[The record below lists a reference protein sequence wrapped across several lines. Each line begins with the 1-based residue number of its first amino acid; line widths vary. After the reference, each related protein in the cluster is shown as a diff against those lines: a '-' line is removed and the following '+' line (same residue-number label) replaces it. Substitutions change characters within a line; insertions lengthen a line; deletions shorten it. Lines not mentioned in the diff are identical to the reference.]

1 MAETVEI
8 IRSQM
13 QTRNY
18 GSQDKSDYQH
28 QSNSTDYTAVTD
40 HESNNINCSNTESEV
55 QEKDIIAKVYNY

>member
-18 GSQDKSDYQH
+18 DSQDTSDYQH
-28 QSNSTDYTAVTD
+28 RSKSTDYTAVTD